1 MLNQYDY
8 FDSIADKL
16 VDKIIKE
23 LDKKSFKKLKKL
35 SLLYKI
41 GIDLSDNQHFGFCLY
56 IRNNYIYN
64 NPELIEQVEPDEFS
78 SIIYKK
84 ILKKYK

>member
-1 MLNQYDY
+1 MLNQYDDY
-8 FDSIADKL
+8 DLIADKL
-16 VDKIIKE
+16 SDKVIEE
-23 LDKKSFKKLKKL
+23 LDKKNFNKIKKL

-64 NPELIEQVEPDEFS
+64 NPLLIEKVEPDEFS

-84 ILKKYK
+84 ILNKI